1 MLARIEGCAMGR
13 IQPCVKDVLH
23 IAYKTEDFSQAKAR
37 IEQLFVEAKAGH
49 RGHRAVAQPLI
60 RLPALPQVIAIRA

>member
-1 MLARIEGCAMGR
+1 MLARIEGCAGQD
-13 IQPCVKDVLH
+13 QPCVKDVLH

-49 RGHRAVAQPLI
+49 RGHRAVA
-60 RLPALPQVIAIRA
+60 RRAQRSDGPGL

>member
-1 MLARIEGCAMGR
+1 MGR

-37 IEQLFVEAKAGH
+37 IEQLFVEAKG
-49 RGHRAVAQPLI
+49 GTSRASRSGATSPRSDRPGL
-60 RLPALPQVIAIRA
+60 

>member
-1 MLARIEGCAMGR
+1 MGR

-37 IEQLFVEAKAGH
+37 IEQLFVEAKG
-49 RGHRAVAQPLI
+49 GTSRASRSGATSSRSDRPGL
-60 RLPALPQVIAIRA
+60 